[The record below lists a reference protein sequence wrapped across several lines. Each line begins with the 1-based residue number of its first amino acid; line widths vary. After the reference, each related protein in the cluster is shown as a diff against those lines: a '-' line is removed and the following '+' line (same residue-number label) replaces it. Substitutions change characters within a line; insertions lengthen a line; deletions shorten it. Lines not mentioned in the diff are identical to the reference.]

1 MTMAPRNPAP
11 STGAAAPRHHA
22 SQAAAWRSGRLLA
35 VAALVAALGA
45 CVSIESR
52 FVFDADGSGELHLV
66 YRLDPAMAELGN
78 AAAPGAL
85 PLPISERDF
94 RAADRRAVEGL
105 ELIAYRREDGDDAVV
120 VAVRRC
126 ASTGCATLA
135 ELPSFVD
142 LQPRLEDG
150 DPATFALV
158 LGVAAGDPALD
169 ANARELL
176 NMLFG
181 DHVVSFVVEAP
192 RPIRERSDGVLSE
205 DGRRV
210 TVTIPLARYAAQR
223 ERQVLTVRW

>member
-1 MTMAPRNPAP
+1 MALRCPSSRAPRWRVP
-11 STGAAAPRHHA
+11 SLSDAAR
-22 SQAAAWRSGRLLA
+22 RGGRLLA
-35 VAALVAALGA
+35 VVALMVALGA

-52 FVFDADGSGELHLV
+52 FVFDEDGTGDLHLV

-94 RAADRRAVEGL
+94 RAATAVVDGL
-105 ELIAYRREDGDDAVV
+105 ELTEYRRDDGEDAVV
-120 VAVRRC
+120 VSATLHFERVRK
-126 ASTGCATLA
+126 LA
-135 ELPSFVD
+135 ELPSFAD
-142 LQPRLEDG
+142 LQPRLEGG
-150 DPATFALV
+150 DPATFQLV
-158 LGVAAGDPALD
+158 LGIATDDPALD
-169 ANARELL
+169 AGARELL

-192 RPIRERSDGVLSE
+192 RPIRDRSEGVLSE
-205 DGRRV
+205 GGRQV

>member
-1 MTMAPRNPAP
+1 MALRCPPSPAPRRR
-11 STGAAAPRHHA
+11 APRLA
-22 SQAAAWRSGRLLA
+22 GAAWRGGRLLA
-35 VAALVAALGA
+35 VVAVMVALGA

-52 FVFDADGSGELHLV
+52 FVFNEDGSGDLHLV

-94 RAADRRAVEGL
+94 RAATAAVEGL
-105 ELIAYRREDGDDAVV
+105 ELTEYRREDGEDAVV
-120 VAVRRC
+120 VSATLHFDRVRK
-126 ASTGCATLA
+126 LA
-135 ELPSFVD
+135 ELPSFGD
-142 LQPRLEDG
+142 LQPRLEGG

-158 LGVAAGDPALD
+158 LGIAADDPALD
-169 ANARELL
+169 AGARELL

-192 RPIRERSDGVLSE
+192 RPIRDSSEGVLSE
-205 DGRRV
+205 DRRRV
-210 TVTIPLARYAAQR
+210 TVTMPLARYAAQR

>member
-1 MTMAPRNPAP
+1 MTPSCPRSGAPRWW
-11 STGAAAPRHHA
+11 APRLQSA
-22 SQAAAWRSGRLLA
+22 VRRSGRLLA
-35 VAALVAALGA
+35 VVALMVVLGA

-52 FVFDADGSGELHLV
+52 FVFNADGSGDLHLV

-94 RAADRRAVEGL
+94 SAATAAVEGL
-105 ELIAYRREDGDDAVV
+105 ELTEYRRDDGEDAVV
-120 VAVRRC
+120 VSATLHFDRVRK
-126 ASTGCATLA
+126 LA
-135 ELPSFVD
+135 ELPSFAD

-158 LGVAAGDPALD
+158 LGIAVDDPALD
-169 ANARELL
+169 AGARELL

-192 RPIRERSDGVLSE
+192 RPIRDSSDGVLSE
-205 DGRRV
+205 DGRQV

>member
-1 MTMAPRNPAP
+1 MALRGIPARDARWWAARLP
-11 STGAAAPRHHA
+11 GAAR
-22 SQAAAWRSGRLLA
+22 RGGRLLA
-35 VAALVAALGA
+35 VAALMVALGA

-52 FVFDADGSGELHLV
+52 FVFNEDGSGDLHLV

-78 AAAPGAL
+78 AAAAGAL

-94 RAADRRAVEGL
+94 RAATAAVEGL
-105 ELIAYRREDGDDAVV
+105 ELTEYRRDDGEDAVV
-120 VAVRRC
+120 VSATLHFDLVRK
-126 ASTGCATLA
+126 LA
-135 ELPSFVD
+135 ELPSFAD
-142 LQPRLEDG
+142 LQPRLEGG

-158 LGVAAGDPALD
+158 LGIAADDPALD
-169 ANARELL
+169 AGARELL

-192 RPIRERSDGVLSE
+192 RPIRDSSEGVLSE
-205 DGRRV
+205 DGRQV

>member
-1 MTMAPRNPAP
+1 MAQSCPPSGAPGWWAPRLQSSA
-11 STGAAAPRHHA
+11 R
-22 SQAAAWRSGRLLA
+22 RSGRLLA
-35 VAALVAALGA
+35 VVALMVALGA

-52 FVFDADGSGELHLV
+52 FVFNADGSGDLHLA

-94 RAADRRAVEGL
+94 RAATAAVEGL
-105 ELIAYRREDGDDAVV
+105 ELTEYRRDDGEDAVV
-120 VAVRRC
+120 VSATLHFDRVRK
-126 ASTGCATLA
+126 LA
-135 ELPSFVD
+135 ELPSFAD

-158 LGVAAGDPALD
+158 LGIAVDDPALD
-169 ANARELL
+169 AGARELL

-192 RPIRERSDGVLSE
+192 RPIRDSSDGVLSE
-205 DGRRV
+205 DGRQV

>member
-1 MTMAPRNPAP
+1 M
-11 STGAAAPRHHA
+11 
-22 SQAAAWRSGRLLA
+22 
-35 VAALVAALGA
+35 VALGA

-52 FVFDADGSGELHLV
+52 FVFDEDGSGDLHLV

-94 RAADRRAVEGL
+94 RAATAAVEGL
-105 ELIAYRREDGDDAVV
+105 ELTEYRRDDGEDAVV
-120 VAVRRC
+120 V
-126 ASTGCATLA
+126 SATLHFDRVAKLA
-135 ELPSFVD
+135 ELPSFAD
-142 LQPRLEDG
+142 LQPRLEGG

-158 LGVAAGDPALD
+158 LGIAADEADEPALD
-169 ANARELL
+169 AGARELL

-192 RPIRERSDGVLSE
+192 RPIRDRSEGVLSE
-205 DGRRV
+205 DGRQV
-210 TVTIPLARYAAQR
+210 TVSIPLARYAAQR

>member
-1 MTMAPRNPAP
+1 MALRGIP
-11 STGAAAPRHHA
+11 SRDARWWAARLPGAAR
-22 SQAAAWRSGRLLA
+22 RGGRLLA
-35 VAALVAALGA
+35 VAALMVALGA

-52 FVFDADGSGELHLV
+52 FVFNEDGSGDLHLV

-94 RAADRRAVEGL
+94 RAATAAVEGL
-105 ELIAYRREDGDDAVV
+105 ELTEYRRDDGEDAVV
-120 VAVRRC
+120 VSATLHFDRVRK
-126 ASTGCATLA
+126 LA
-135 ELPSFVD
+135 ELPSFGD
-142 LQPRLEDG
+142 LQPRLEGG

-158 LGVAAGDPALD
+158 LGIAADDPALD
-169 ANARELL
+169 AGARELL

-192 RPIRERSDGVLSE
+192 RPIRDSSEGVLSE
-205 DGRRV
+205 DGRQV

>member
-1 MTMAPRNPAP
+1 MAAHYR
-11 STGAAAPRHHA
+11 A
-22 SQAAAWRSGRLLA
+22 SPPLQRRARRLPGTVGRSGRWLA
-35 VAALVAALGA
+35 VPALVVALAA

-78 AAAPGAL
+78 AAEPGAL

-94 RAADRRAVEGL
+94 RLATAAVQGL
-105 ELIAYRREDGDDAVV
+105 ELADYHREDGEDAVV
-120 VAVRRC
+120 VSVTLHFDRVRR
-126 ASTGCATLA
+126 LA
-135 ELPSFVD
+135 ELPSFAD
-142 LQPRLEDG
+142 LEPRLEGD

-158 LGVAAGDPALD
+158 LGLAADDPALD
-169 ANARELL
+169 AGARELL

-181 DHVVSFVVEAP
+181 DHVVSFVVETP
-192 RPIRERSDGVLSE
+192 RPIRDSSDGVASP

>member
-1 MTMAPRNPAP
+1 
-11 STGAAAPRHHA
+11 
-22 SQAAAWRSGRLLA
+22 
-35 VAALVAALGA
+35 VALVAALGA

-94 RAADRRAVEGL
+94 RAAAAKVEGL

-120 VAVRRC
+120 VAATLRFDRVRK
-126 ASTGCATLA
+126 LA

-158 LGVAAGDPALD
+158 LGVATGDPALD

-176 NMLFG
+176 NLLFG

>member
-1 MTMAPRNPAP
+1 MSLRLSGPA
-11 STGAAAPRHHA
+11 R
-22 SQAAAWRSGRLLA
+22 RSGRLLA
-35 VAALVAALGA
+35 LVALVVALGG

-52 FVFDADGSGELHLV
+52 FVFDEDGSGDLHLV

-78 AAAPGAL
+78 AAASGDL

-94 RAADRRAVEGL
+94 RTATAAVEGL
-105 ELIAYRREDGDDAVV
+105 ELTEYRRDDGEDAVV
-120 VAVRRC
+120 VN
-126 ASTGCATLA
+126 ATLHFDRVEKLA
-135 ELPSFVD
+135 ELPSFAD
-142 LQPRLEDG
+142 LQPRLEGG

-158 LGVAAGDPALD
+158 LGIAADDSALD
-169 ANARELL
+169 EGARELL

-192 RPIRERSDGVLSE
+192 RPIRDSSEGVLSE
-205 DGRRV
+205 AGRRV